1 MTSRSG
7 KQTTAT
13 HILPN
18 ISLVKGNQTIKFNQ
32 LIEYD
37 MRNIFLNKHTQN
49 MVEKLFSKKSTLSM
63 SWDK

>member
-1 MTSRSG
+1 MTSQSG

-49 MVEKLFSKKSTLSM
+49 MVEKLFS
-63 SWDK
+63 